1 MLDIRKADNGKNN
14 KVVENGSKESFI
26 DRENMHLHIHSD
38 LLRYEMAWGFCDC
51 DNL

>member
-1 MLDIRKADNGKNN
+1 MPDIRKADNGKNN

-26 DRENMHLHIHSD
+26 DRENMHLHIHSN
-38 LLRYEMAWGFCDC
+38 LLRPEMAWSFCDC